1 MSLQSEIE
9 LSRQGLMFIL
19 SSPSG
24 AGKSTL
30 SRRLLAEYKDAAPH
44 ETIVMSISVTT
55 RKMRVGEV
63 DGKDYFFVDE
73 LKYKQMVA
81 NGELLEHAQV
91 FDHYYGTPAS
101 FVQEHI
107 DKGIDVLFD
116 IDWQGTKQLS
126 AENHAA
132 KNNDNLVSIFILPPS
147 MSELERRLRAR
158 AQDSN
163 EVVEKRMS
171 KAKAEIS
178 HWQEYDY
185 VLVNQ
190 DLDQTHERINAILK
204 AERLKRTRQAGL
216 AEFISHL

>member
-1 MSLQSEIE
+1 MTLQSEIE

-30 SRRLLAEYKDAAPH
+30 SRRLLAEYKDAGQH

-73 LKYKQMVA
+73 AKYKDMVA

-126 AENHAA
+126 AENHE
-132 KNNDNLVSIFILPPS
+132 DLVSIFILPPS
-147 MSELERRLRAR
+147 MAELERRLRAR

-216 AEFISHL
+216 AEFILHL